1 MKMRL
6 ILLSTI
12 GLATLGSLLKADEN
26 KFFKEDDILN
36 IKIDPKFKK
45 ITESNIDL
53 ITIIGSRCISVNGK
67 NYIISTYGIKF
78 DPIKNGEKL
87 NAEKI
92 AILKAKAQLVA
103 FVHGS
108 KIINVTSYD
117 VDVTAKT
124 DKGTIKAQGSIEVN
138 ESFKETIEGTLK
150 GAFTVAKWT
159 NRLEDTVYVALGVE
173 VP

>member
-1 MKMRL
+1 MKKRIVFCFA
-6 ILLSTI
+6 ILTT
-12 GLATLGSLLKADEN
+12 ALGTLLKGDETN
-26 KFFKEDDILN
+26 IFKENDILN

-45 ITESNIDL
+45 ITESNIAL
-53 ITIIGSRCISVNGK
+53 ITILGSRCISVNGK
-67 NYIISTYGIKF
+67 NYIISTYGIKY

-92 AILKAKAQLVA
+92 AILKAKAQIVA

>member
-26 KFFKEDDILN
+26 KFFKENDVLN

-45 ITESNIDL
+45 ITESNIAL
-53 ITIIGSRCISVNGK
+53 ITILGSRCISVNGK
-67 NYIISTYGIKF
+67 NYIISTYGIKY

-92 AILKAKAQLVA
+92 AILKAKAQIVA

-124 DKGTIKAQGSIEVN
+124 DKGSIKAQGSIEVN

>member
-1 MKMRL
+1 MIKKI
-6 ILLSTI
+6 ILATFLFPLFFIEQFSLGDEKTLKKHDIANVQTDGVLKSFVESDLSTF
-12 GLATLGSLLKADEN
+12 S
-26 KFFKEDDILN
+26 
-36 IKIDPKFKK
+36 
-45 ITESNIDL
+45 
-53 ITIIGSRCISVNGK
+53 IIGSRCIKVK
-67 NYIISTYGIKF
+67 NKKYIISTYGIKY
-78 DPIKNGEKL
+78 DPNKNGEKL

-92 AILKAKAQLVA
+92 AILKAKAQIVA